1 MTPLKKFEVNFTDNI
16 TITYNLVDNIVVDQW
31 SNIIQQHTI
40 EDCCPINH
48 YIGYASEKLINT
60 RLERL
65 YQLADIINQDIPDRV
80 IKQEINKN
88 NWEYALQ
95 VMHVHFPDLKNDEN
109 YRHLWDYLT
118 EYNDIIH
125 WLESS
130 FFNIWSITKFPSPSS
145 VFRINLDFNKSTKKR
160 LFIPEESYKLF
171 TSYYKFGD
179 LMLHYCHVGKHAQE
193 LFITNDFECPKD
205 QFIPQREFT
214 SSVRMHFFD
223 YFLALKEKQIEYD
236 ERWKKFY
243 NAKGGFDYFG
253 IDIDDPKIAFG
264 YLKIGEIESISDR
277 SIPITLD
284 ELNEFRDKLV
294 NTQIINWNIKG
305 A

>member
-1 MTPLKKFEVNFTDNI
+1 MTLPKKFEVNFTDNI

-31 SNIIQQHTI
+31 SNLIQQHTI

-48 YIGYASEKLINT
+48 YIGYASEELVNVRIQ
-60 RLERL
+60 RI
-65 YQLADIINQDIPDRV
+65 YQLADIINNDVPDRV

-88 NWEYALQ
+88 NWKHALQ
-95 VMHVHFPDLKNDEN
+95 LMHVHFPDLKNDEN
-109 YRHLWDYLT
+109 YKHLWDYLT

-130 FFNIWSITKFPSPSS
+130 FLNIWSPNRYPSS
-145 VFRINLDFNKSTKKR
+145 SSTFRLNLDLNKSSKDK
-160 LFIPEESYKLF
+160 LPIPDESYKLF
-171 TSYYKFGD
+171 TSYFGFGD

-193 LFITNDFECPKD
+193 LLVTNDFECPKN
-205 QFIPQREFT
+205 QFVPQREFT
-214 SSVRMHFFD
+214 ASIRMHFFD
-223 YFLALKEKQIEYD
+223 YFSDSEEKKVEYMK
-236 ERWKKFY
+236 RWKEFY
-243 NAKGGFDYFG
+243 KAKGGFDYFG
-253 IDIDDPKIAFG
+253 IDMDDPKIAFG

-284 ELNEFRDKLV
+284 ELNDFRDKLV